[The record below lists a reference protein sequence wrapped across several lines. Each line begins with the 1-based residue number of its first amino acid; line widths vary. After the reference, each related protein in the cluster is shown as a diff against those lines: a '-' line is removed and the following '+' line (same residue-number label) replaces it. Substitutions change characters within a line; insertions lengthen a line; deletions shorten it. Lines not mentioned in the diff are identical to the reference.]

1 VNKNKFS
8 SEEFAEKY
16 AAGDRNFEEWDFSG
30 LRFVNCDF
38 SGAIFQEADFSDCF
52 LKQCIFDDSDFTQAT
67 FNRSFIE
74 SSSFQRCKMEK
85 AIVIASNIFFS
96 NFDDCNLQYARLIGS
111 WVSENSF
118 ENADLSNANF
128 SFVYE
133 PDGFIYTDGLCFK
146 TVMPDLRLRNDISIS
161 EEFEIEDEFSAYEH
175 SFITY
180 QNSDLELIE
189 ICQSGYDSL
198 IGNHNIYAHLLSNN
212 PFSLEQ
218 LVLKLLELNKLGCWT
233 TSEQNLSKLHEL
245 SESVKHNE
253 WMD

>member
-8 SEEFAEKY
+8 SEEFTERY
-16 AAGDRNFEEWDFSG
+16 AAGDRNFEEWNFSG

-38 SGAIFQEADFSDCF
+38 SNAVFQKADFSDCF
-52 LKQCIFDDSDFTQAT
+52 LEKCVFNDSDLTQAI
-67 FNRSFIE
+67 FNRSSIE
-74 SSSFQRCKMEK
+74 SSSFQSCNMQK
-85 AIVIASNIFFS
+85 ALVIASNISFS
-96 NFDDCNLQYARLIGS
+96 NFDDCNLQYARFIGS

-133 PDGFIYTDGLCFK
+133 PDGFIYTDGLCAK
-146 TVMPDLRLRNDISIS
+146 TVMPDLRLRDDISIS
-161 EEFEIEDEFSAYEH
+161 EEFEIEDEFLAYEH
-175 SFITY
+175 KFMTY

-189 ICQSGYDSL
+189 ICQSGYDIL
-198 IGNHNIYAHLLSNN
+198 IDNDSICTHLLSNN

-218 LVLKLLELNKLGCWT
+218 LVSKLLELNKLGYWT
-233 TSEQNLSKLHEL
+233 VAEHHLNKLHEL